1 MTSLREQQGILEQA
15 PTKHK
20 AVLFV
25 NVKVCVKCVKGGKY
39 DQENFRAAATLR
51 V

>member
-25 NVKVCVKCVKGGKY
+25 NVKVFKKDVGI
-39 DQENFRAAATLR
+39 
-51 V
+51 

>member
-1 MTSLREQQGILEQA
+1 MREQQGILEQA

-25 NVKVCVKCVKGGKY
+25 NVKVY
-39 DQENFRAAATLR
+39 SIQDQELSKDAISPTSMS
-51 V
+51 

>member
-1 MTSLREQQGILEQA
+1 MREQQGILEQA

-25 NVKVCVKCVKGGKY
+25 NVKVTGGNMPCG
-39 DQENFRAAATLR
+39 DQRLGRMFRDAAIPR